1 MARHNDLSGLLF
13 IVSAPSG
20 AGKTS
25 LVYELT
31 KAEEDIEVSV
41 SHTTRPK
48 REGEV
53 DGVNYHFVDVE
64 IFNKMVTDG
73 LFLEHAKVFGNYYGT
88 SQKWVEERMKNGQN
102 VILEIDWQGA
112 EQVRKQFPQSL
123 SIFILPPSYQ
133 TLKNRLVGRGD
144 ENDAVIE
151 RRMKGAL
158 GEIVHFS
165 AYQFIIINDDFQSAL
180 DDLRSIIH
188 SSNHDVR
195 YQPDY
200 YRNFAEKLL
209 KEAE

>member
-1 MARHNDLSGLLF
+1 MSRHLNLSGLLF

-25 LVYELT
+25 LLAALT
-31 KAEEDIEVSV
+31 DAETDIEVSV
-41 SHTTRPK
+41 SHTTRAQ

-53 DGVNYHFVDVE
+53 DGINYHFVDLKTFDRMVE
-64 IFNKMVTDG
+64 DKV
-73 LFLEHAKVFGNYYGT
+73 FLEHAEVFDNFYGT
-88 SQKWVEERMKNGQN
+88 SRQWVEDRMKNGQN

-112 EQVRKQFPQSL
+112 RQVREVFPQSL

-133 TLKNRLVGRGD
+133 TLQSRLIGRGSESQGIID
-144 ENDAVIE
+144 
-151 RRMKGAL
+151 RRMESAL
-158 GEIVHFS
+158 DEIEHYGD
-165 AYQFIIINDDFQSAL
+165 YQFIIINDDFDLAL

-200 YRNFAEKLL
+200 YRNFAEKLI
-209 KEAE
+209 KEAH